1 MRARAYSTR
10 SMVFRLLPRR
20 VDRSSMP
27 SLRAEQNRE
36 IYCIEGVVRPRKRG
50 KCRPQQSHRLGQMRR
65 EIEELRARNA
75 DLEATHL
82 LPEPNML
89 QDLRSSLCL
98 TAGLDRFLAT
108 LGESSSTMLFLVAG
122 KNDLACLIM
131 KSMKTEFIVSKEH
144 ASKKTQNYK
153 CIRAMKTLLFMH
165 STYSLKRATLIMYV
179 HHFESG
185 GYIPCLLKDAPA
197 ERSKALQVKV
207 PIT

>member
-1 MRARAYSTR
+1 
-10 SMVFRLLPRR
+10 
-20 VDRSSMP
+20 MP

-50 KCRPQQSHRLGQMRR
+50 KCRPQQSHRLGQMRQ

-122 KNDLACLIM
+122 ENDLACLIM

-153 CIRAMKTLLFMH
+153 CISAMKAYPMH
-165 STYSLKRATLIMYV
+165 A
-179 HHFESG
+179 
-185 GYIPCLLKDAPA
+185 
-197 ERSKALQVKV
+197 VKV
-207 PIT
+207 CTEQKSVLWQPLKFTNELDCKTAYSCTQWSRTPARSQAV